1 LRSLA
6 LRDIATVLLHQVKL
20 WFIPVKTAV
29 KDERT
34 TTRKKEKFL
43 PLPDWLLPSHLAGGN
58 NAGECGTVSRG
69 SINGYAA
76 ADAATN

>member
-1 LRSLA
+1 MRTLVLK
-6 LRDIATVLLHQVKL
+6 DIATVLLHQVKL
-20 WFIPVKTAV
+20 WCIHVKTAV

-43 PLPDWLLPSHLAGGN
+43 PLPDCLLPYHLAGGN
-58 NAGECGTVSRG
+58 NAGECSTVSRS
-69 SINGYAA
+69 SINRYAA